1 MVFHID
7 AQNSQIETLNNQI
20 SHFETLLRTE
30 IEKVSSISSEFE
42 NFKQTSSLSSS
53 EQVNQLNAQIE
64 NLNSELQNLGLLFE
78 STTNTLA
85 ETEALLESKTFEL
98 ENSEEA
104 IQKLH
109 AEVNNLHAA
118 VSEKEQSFEDFR
130 SELESSSQQ
139 QLQSKEIEFQ
149 KLLAENT
156 NLINEIDLAQDK
168 VEAQEA
174 EITLLKTELDEVRS
188 QSIGRVE
195 ELKETLSSKNFEI
208 TNLQGTN
215 AALET
220 EISALKLEI
229 ESLRSE
235 VEMSSQSNE
244 QLNALQHNY
253 EMLNTEKHNLLS
265 EINMLQTTIG
275 GLNSSVSEL
284 NEKISGYETELDLLR
299 NSSNAEE
306 QEAFI
311 DRLFKQIDVLNDER
325 LALLNE
331 KEQMAGQLLKMNDV
345 ISGLSQ
351 EVDSQSIDVSSLN
364 NHRKNVILASNSNGA
379 EKSQMKK
386 QINDLVREIDKCIA
400 LLSA

>member
-1 MVFHID
+1 
-7 AQNSQIETLNNQI
+7 
-20 SHFETLLRTE
+20 
-30 IEKVSSISSEFE
+30 
-42 NFKQTSSLSSS
+42 
-53 EQVNQLNAQIE
+53 
-64 NLNSELQNLGLLFE
+64 LNSELQNLGLLFE